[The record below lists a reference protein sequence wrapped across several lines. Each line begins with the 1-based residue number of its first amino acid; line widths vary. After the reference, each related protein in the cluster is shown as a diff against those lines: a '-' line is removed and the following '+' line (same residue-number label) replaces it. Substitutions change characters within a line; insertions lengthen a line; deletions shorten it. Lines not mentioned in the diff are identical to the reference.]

1 MSNWIAHFSL
11 DILGERSVSVHQY
24 PPRTA
29 RISRRIRWGDDSKDV
44 VSRAW
49 RKLKGDWVALH
60 ELIFLWPSLA
70 LLAFCGVA
78 AAIAQTIFIGPTYA
92 TVNNLVEPRMR
103 ATTGAIL
110 LLGRP
115 FQYSRQLHHS

>member
-49 RKLKGDWVALH
+49 RKLKGDWVALY
-60 ELIFLWPSLA
+60 ELIYGSRMVDYWYCHISLSW
-70 LLAFCGVA
+70 LASA
-78 AAIAQTIFIGPTYA
+78 AQSP
-92 TVNNLVEPRMR
+92 
-103 ATTGAIL
+103 
-110 LLGRP
+110 
-115 FQYSRQLHHS
+115 